1 VTHDHETDT
10 EDLIERLEDSK
21 GWPNLGKAAAARIR
35 ELEAE
40 KKELALDVLAA
51 QGQAAD
57 LEAEK
62 ARLREVLGEALDTMN
77 FLLTEVKAQGS
88 IPSEDEE
95 LARGRIL
102 RATLEEQGDE

>member
-1 VTHDHETDT
+1 MTKDHETEPD
-10 EDLIERLEDSK
+10 DLVERLEDSK

-35 ELEAE
+35 
-40 KKELALDVLAA
+40 
-51 QGQAAD
+51 D
-57 LEAEK
+57 LEAEN

-102 RATLEEQGDE
+102 RATLEEKNDE

>member
-1 VTHDHETDT
+1 
-10 EDLIERLEDSK
+10 
-21 GWPNLGKAAAARIR
+21 
-35 ELEAE
+35 
-40 KKELALDVLAA
+40 
-51 QGQAAD
+51 
-57 LEAEK
+57 
-62 ARLREVLGEALDTMN
+62 MN

>member
-1 VTHDHETDT
+1 MADHKT
-10 EDLIERLEDSK
+10 EPDDLVERLEDSK
-21 GWPNLGKAAAARIR
+21 GWPNLGRAAAARIR
-35 ELEAE
+35 EIEAA

-57 LEAEK
+57 LEAEN

-77 FLLTEVKAQGS
+77 FLLTEVKAQGN
-88 IPSEDEE
+88 IPDEDEE

-102 RATLEEQGDE
+102 RATLEEKNDE